1 MKINDK
7 FWISM
12 ISSFL
17 NCPWFL
23 NLKKK
28 WLRNQR
34 FDTILSQWKWKD
46 VKFWNVIKCVKLQIT
61 QPKLHQIKDIGG
73 VLESSGRADSKTV
86 IGIPIWPRF
95 DRENK
100 ETSWRISNEQYC
112 SIQIHILHVQK
123 SNSSFPIVLV
133 HLNRHC

>member
-23 NLKKK
+23 NLTKK

-34 FDTILSQWKWKD
+34 FDTIFFQWKWRD
-46 VKFWNVIKCVKLQIT
+46 VMFWTVIKCVKLQIT
-61 QPKLHQIKDIGG
+61 QPKLHQINDIGG

-100 ETSWRISNEQYC
+100 ETSWHISNDQLPADTALVWPPGENESGCLEHNC
-112 SIQIHILHVQK
+112 SVRTI
-123 SNSSFPIVLV
+123 
-133 HLNRHC
+133 